1 MLFDEKEEIQLSES
15 FSVAIILAVAGG
27 FLDAYTFICRG
38 GVFAN
43 AQTGNIVL
51 LGMGLASK
59 KYLAVKSAI
68 APIFAFMLGVFIAEF
83 IKSKFKTK
91 HVRPLHWRH
100 GVLLIEIIILT
111 LAALIPAGEMNQ
123 IVNVM
128 VSFVCSLQVQTFRT
142 VHGNSFASTMCTGNL
157 RSGTDALFKYIQ
169 TANTEYVKKT
179 ACYYGIIICFI
190 MGAVIG
196 TLVSKKRSDIA
207 IFIPVVIYVFA
218 FILMIKWDKI
228 LDRD

>member
-1 MLFDEKEEIQLSES
+1 MLFEDKEEIQLSES

-51 LGMGLASK
+51 LGMGLASRN
-59 KYLAVKSAI
+59 YTAVKSAI

-83 IKSKFKTK
+83 IKSKFKTP
-91 HVRPLHWRH
+91 HVKPLHWRH

-111 LAALIPAGEMNQ
+111 LAALIPIGDMNR

-157 RSGTDALFKYIQ
+157 RSGTDALFKYIK
-169 TANTEYVKKT
+169 TANPVHVKKT

-190 MGAVIG
+190 IGAVLG
-196 TLVSKKRSDIA
+196 ALVSKKRPDIA
-207 IFIPVVIYVFA
+207 IFIPVVIYVLA
-218 FILMIKWDKI
+218 FILMVKWDKI
-228 LDRD
+228 LDRN